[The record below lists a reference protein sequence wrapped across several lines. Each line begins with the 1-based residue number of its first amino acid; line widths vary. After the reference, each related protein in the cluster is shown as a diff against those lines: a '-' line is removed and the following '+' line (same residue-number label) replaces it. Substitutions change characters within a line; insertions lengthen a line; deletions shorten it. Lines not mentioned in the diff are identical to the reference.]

1 MCWRYSRPESDILRL
16 AQDARTEVR
25 AQRLPRVQLDR
36 LAEQFLQQAGESEEL
51 PGANPTSVPPAACAG
66 RVAAE
71 TPRPAAPGPAFRRVG
86 QKTFKRD
93 AEGFYVDTAFRA
105 DAKLPVVEVTAGSKE
120 YVALLDSVKDLAQY
134 FRLSDRLVVVLGE
147 TVYRVVPHA

>member
-71 TPRPAAPGPAFRRVG
+71 TPRSRRHQPPQQPHLPGVVDVVH
-86 QKTFKRD
+86 RD
-93 AEGFYVDTAFRA
+93 AVDVGDARALLARGRAVEVGVSIGVAVSGDGTIDADHLLREA
-105 DAKLPVVEVTAGSKE
+105 DAAM
-120 YVALLDSVKDLAQY
+120 
-134 FRLSDRLVVVLGE
+134 
-147 TVYRVVPHA
+147 YRAKPGARRR